1 MVDIQ
6 CVHFVKV
13 QCMMK
18 TISIRRNDDMEI
30 KLSCPRCG
38 GTDLFLFKDVEI
50 KKVPVDEL
58 YLYKENE
65 LKNKVFCVTCN
76 LEDYVGNLELRI
88 IE

>member
-1 MVDIQ
+1 
-6 CVHFVKV
+6 
-13 QCMMK
+13 
-18 TISIRRNDDMEI
+18 MEI

-38 GTDLFLFKDVEI
+38 GIDLLLFKDVEI

-65 LKNKVFCVTCN
+65 LKDKVSCVKCN